1 MPIPIHKTIFLDSA
15 AATVKDLSRGY
26 ARFILSEPFGSFTN
40 PQIAAQQFSF
50 TNFFINVSATLGNNK
65 IYYSDDALDVTKYTI
80 TVPDGSY
87 SINDLNSYV
96 SSYLKANHAGVALF
110 TLAPNYPTNKIGIQF
125 GNVVGWFVHFSAD
138 SPFTLLGFANG
149 QDVPATQANT
159 AYYIEFGGA
168 SAQFNN
174 IQNIKVTTNLT
185 SDSISNTNQSNVI
198 LTTVPVVE
206 VGSTQTTQV
215 YTLLWLE
222 STPLRDKITNI
233 EVQIID
239 QHDQPLN
246 LSEDYTLTLLI
257 RGE

>member
-1 MPIPIHKTIFLDSA
+1 MAPAFHKTIFLDSSQ
-15 AATVKDLSRGY
+15 ATISDLNRGY
-26 ARFILSEPFGSFTN
+26 ARFILSEPFGGI
-40 PQIAAQQFSF
+40 PEAQIAASQFSF
-50 TNFFINVSATLGNNK
+50 TNFFINISATIGNNK

-96 SSYLKANHAGVALF
+96 SNYLKANHAGVALF
-110 TLAPNYPTNKIGIQF
+110 TLMPNYPTNRIGIQF
-125 GNVVGWFVHFSAD
+125 GNVVGWFVHFGAD

-174 IQNIKVTTNLT
+174 VQNIKVATNLT
-185 SDSISNTNQSNVI
+185 NDSISNTNQSSVI

-206 VGSTQTTQV
+206 VGSTQTTQI
-215 YTLLWLE
+215 YTLLWME

-233 EVQIID
+233 ELQVFD
-239 QHDQPLN
+239 QNDQPLL
-246 LSEDYTLTLLI
+246 LSEHFTLTLLVQ
-257 RGE
+257 G